1 MVLDV
6 GRIKHRADLTHKSVG
21 SNGLAVPSNARLAAD
36 GQMNV
41 VWTAFDAGSGATS
54 FGSNATDITTAT
66 AAGASGNA
74 AREDHRHRGVR
85 SITANGSNGL
95 FGNVD
100 LQAGSNIA
108 LGVAGQV
115 VTISNIGSGGGGG
128 GSGGGLA
135 HSYVGYNVAGGTFT
149 TVTGNRYYCKKVTLA
164 ATSVFTSVDVYVRG
178 VTDAVTAAG
187 VAVLSDLAGSPD
199 ILQAGAIIPSSFLY
213 LSNSASMPTAARWLS
228 YPIGIKLAAGDYWLC
243 VTFNNGNVAL
253 ANDASGT
260 DVTFTASSFLITGA
274 YPSAWALTV
283 GSVKYS
289 IRAGILA

>member
-1 MVLDV
+1 MVLDA
-6 GRIKHRADLTHKSVG
+6 GRIKHRADIAHRSIG
-21 SNGLAVPSNARLAAD
+21 SNGLAIPSNWRLSAD
-36 GQMNV
+36 GLKNV
-41 VWTAFDAGSGATS
+41 LWTPESASS
-54 FGSNATDITTAT
+54 VSYGSNSNDVSSVGAV
-66 AAGASGNA
+66 GASTLVTRA
-74 AREDHRHRGVR
+74 DHVHRGVR
-85 SITANGSNGL
+85 TVTSNGSNGL
-95 FGNVD
+95 FGDVNLV
-100 LQAGSNIA
+100 AGTGIG
-108 LGVAGQV
+108 LGVTGQNL
-115 VTISNIGSGGGGG
+115 TITNLIPAGSGGGGG
-128 GSGGGLA
+128 STGLA

-178 VTDAVTAAG
+178 VSDAVTAMG
-187 VAVLSDLAGSPD
+187 IAVLSDLAGSPD

-274 YPSAWALTV
+274 YPTAWALTV
-283 GSVKYS
+283 GAVKYS